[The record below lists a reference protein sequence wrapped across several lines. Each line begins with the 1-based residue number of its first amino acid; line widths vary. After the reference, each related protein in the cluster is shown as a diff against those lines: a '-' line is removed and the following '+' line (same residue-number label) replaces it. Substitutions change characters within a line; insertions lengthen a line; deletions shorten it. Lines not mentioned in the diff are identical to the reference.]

1 MSQRSKYAELA
12 FTLKAL
18 EDKIFFH
25 AAHKQSETVQSF
37 LNVAIR
43 KAKLDNELS
52 LIAGWDNVDILK
64 KRITIVLCAQ
74 NEIPNIE
81 HVERAY
87 IGLSALKFKYLR
99 FLKFIEYHD
108 SNPDSKETCLDNL
121 ETTITSETSTV
132 RSTTIKVKDLK
143 FHVARYGTD
152 EFGRSIKLGVYT
164 NEVIDTLLKPSA
176 EEDHWIPNADLFYL
190 LDLVFGEYYMTKY
203 ISTINFY
210 PSMIMPADTKFLTA
224 TEAKENIDILLK
236 LDIKRCT
243 SCNLSE
249 YRIKIGEKSLC
260 LNCVND
266 CGPSGP
272 LPN

>member
-25 AAHKQSETVQSF
+25 AARKHNETVQSF
-37 LNVAIR
+37 LDIVLR

-52 LIAGWDNVDILK
+52 LIAEWNDVDILN

-81 HVERAY
+81 HVESAY
-87 IGLSALKFKYLR
+87 IGLSALKFKYSQ
-99 FLKFIEYHD
+99 FLKFVEHHT
-108 SNPDSKETCLDNL
+108 DSKSDEGKLNNL
-121 ETTITSETSTV
+121 ETTITSETSTS
-132 RSTTIKVKDLK
+132 RSTTVKVKDLK

-152 EFGRSIKLGVYT
+152 EYGRSIKIGVYT

-176 EEDHWIPNADLFYL
+176 EEDYWIPNADLFYL

-210 PSMIMPADTKFLTA
+210 PSMIMPADTNFLTA
-224 TEAKENIDILLK
+224 TEAKEHIDLLLK
-236 LDIKRCT
+236 LNVKRCT
-243 SCNLSE
+243 SCNLPE
-249 YRIKIGEKSLC
+249 YRIKIGENSLC
-260 LNCVND
+260 LNCKRSKHESV
-266 CGPSGP
+266 PKK
-272 LPN
+272 

>member
-52 LIAGWDNVDILK
+52 LIAGWDDIDILK

-99 FLKFIEYHD
+99 FLKFIEYHGD
-108 SNPDSKETCLDNL
+108 FKSDESKLDNL

-132 RSTTIKVKDLK
+132 KTTTIKVKDLK

-152 EFGRSIKLGVYT
+152 EYGRSIKLGVYT

-210 PSMIMPADTKFLTA
+210 PSMIMPADTNFLTA

-236 LDIKRCT
+236 LDVKRCT
-243 SCNLSE
+243 SCNLPE

-260 LNCVND
+260 SNCVS
-266 CGPSGP
+266 P
-272 LPN
+272 